1 MIIETQTQF
10 LAFLRVKSI
19 DYKKYD
25 YVKGKTTEKYMKN
38 HPTVIEFRRYYE
50 NPFFWKLILDEKKL
64 KKSIEYFIET
74 YSQYA
79 DRTIINSIITSIT
92 GENKNLIYNKVIREQ
107 LKRSENKESDA
118 DSYLMTVLTEE
129 KYKIFDDILNI
140 IKELEIK
147 PIFNSFGNVG
157 NCKGLLEMAKNGN
170 EVMVKK
176 LIDLGATP
184 ILDDSMSF
192 LTCLRYGFYKIG
204 LILKEAGADIHTR
217 NNFGL
222 KIIQIND
229 QKKLQLSEENKKARE
244 ELLKLYN

>member
-1 MIIETQTQF
+1 MNTQTQF
-10 LAFLRVKSI
+10 LAFLKVKSI

-25 YVKGKTTEKYMKN
+25 YVKGKTTEKYMKT

-50 NPFFWKLILDEKKL
+50 NPLFWKLILEEKKL
-64 KKSIEYFIET
+64 EKAVEYFIEN

-79 DRTIINSIITSIT
+79 DKVIINSIIPSIT
-92 GENKNLIYNKVIREQ
+92 KENKNLIYNKVIIEQ
-107 LKRSENKESDA
+107 LKKSEDKELDA

-129 KYKIFDDILNI
+129 KYDLFDEILDI
-140 IKELEIK
+140 IKKLEIK
-147 PIFNSFGNVG
+147 PVFGSFGNIS

-170 EVMVKK
+170 ELMVKK
-176 LIDLGATP
+176 LINLGANP
-184 ILDDSMSF
+184 NIDDSMSF

-204 LILKEAGADIHTR
+204 LMLKETGADIHIR

-229 QKKLQLSEENKKARE
+229 QKKIQLSEENKKARE
-244 ELLKLYN
+244 ELLKLYNQ